1 MKRLYNVATL
11 LTITLASSTAAVA
24 QTPANPVTVS
34 LFGGVAVPM
43 GNLDDVSNAGFNFG
57 GGVDLGP
64 ASLPFRLRVDLAYTK
79 LGTKEQSMS
88 DPFVLSVKSDVNT
101 LSGTLNAVF
110 TPGTTGA
117 AIRPYFLAGA
127 GYYNT
132 NFDGEIRGDLGDFD
146 FDETNGSVGFNAG
159 MGVRFQFVGF
169 SSFVEARYHHI
180 MKAVLEVDDDGS
192 DVTQS
197 WESGG
202 YFPIVFGITI
212 GG

>member
-1 MKRLYNVATL
+1 MKRPWSIATL
-11 LTITLASSTAAVA
+11 VSITLASSTAALA

-43 GNLDDVSNAGFNFG
+43 GNLDDVAKVGFNFG
-57 GGVDLGP
+57 GAVDLGP

-79 LGTKEQSMS
+79 LGTKKESIS
-88 DPFVLSVKSDVNT
+88 EPFDFSAKSDVNT
-101 LSGTLNAVF
+101 MSGTLNAVF
-110 TPGTTGA
+110 TTGVPGA
-117 AIRPYFLAGA
+117 AMRPYFLAGA

-132 NFDGEIRGDLGDFD
+132 NFDGEIRSELGDFD
-146 FDETNGSVGFNAG
+146 FDETKGSLGFNGG

-180 MKAVLEVDDDGS
+180 MKAVLMVDEDDS
-192 DVTQS
+192 EFTQS

>member
-1 MKRLYNVATL
+1 MLAWSTATL
-11 LTITLASSTAAVA
+11 A

-43 GNLDDVSNAGFNFG
+43 GNLDDVSKAGFNFG
-57 GGVDLGP
+57 GAVDLGP

-88 DPFVLSVKSDVNT
+88 DPFVLSAKSDVNT

-110 TPGTTGA
+110 TPGTTGT
-117 AIRPYFLAGA
+117 AIRPYFLGGA

-146 FDETNGSVGFNAG
+146 FDETKGSLGFNAG

-180 MKAVLEVDDDGS
+180 MKAVLTVDDDGS
-192 DVTQS
+192 DVTES